1 VSARELRFQRIRRFP
16 LDCGTVLK
24 DVRQAFYLDGELNEE
39 RDNVVVVF
47 HALTGSADGVGD
59 WWSEV
64 VGPGRAIDTDR
75 YAVLAP
81 NLLGSC
87 YGTTGRTVAG
97 RERPAVTTR
106 DQARLVGLLVG
117 ELGARSVALAA
128 GGSLGGMVALEW
140 LAQNRGLARSAA
152 VFAAPAAQTAAA
164 IGWGH
169 VQRRAIELGGDEGL
183 ALARQIAML
192 TYRTGAELEARFGRR
207 QRGDGRFEAQT
218 YLEHHGEKLVRRFD
232 TRSYLTLIG
241 AMDSHDVGRGRGGV
255 SRALHG
261 AAGHLMGVGI
271 PGDLLYPA
279 DDVRRWTAEAG
290 AEYREIHSI
299 CGHDAFLTE
308 PDQVAEILA
317 DALET
322 GRPAAAAHAEVCA

>member
-1 VSARELRFQRIRRFP
+1 VSARELRYHRLRRFP

-24 DVRQAFYLDGELNEE
+24 DVCQAFYLDGELNAE
-39 RDNVVVVF
+39 RDNLVVVF
-47 HALTGSADGVGD
+47 HALTGSADAVGG
-59 WWSEV
+59 WWKEV
-64 VGPGRAIDTDR
+64 AGPGRAIDTDR

-97 RERPAVTTR
+97 RERPAVTPR
-106 DQARLVGLLVG
+106 DQARLVGLLVQ
-117 ELGARSVALAA
+117 ELGARSVALAT
-128 GGSLGGMVALEW
+128 GGSLGGMAALEW

-169 VQRRAIELGGDEGL
+169 VQRTSIELAGDQGL

-207 QRGDGRFEAQT
+207 ARGDGRPEVQT

-232 TRSYLTLIG
+232 TRSYLALIG
-241 AMDSHDVGRGRGGV
+241 AMDAHDVGRGRGGTG
-255 SRALHG
+255 RALRG
-261 AAGHLMGVGI
+261 AAGHLVGVGI

-279 DDVRRWTAEAG
+279 CDVRRWTAEAG
-290 AEYREIHSI
+290 AEYREIHSRY
-299 CGHDAFLTE
+299 GHDAFLLE
-308 PDQVAEILA
+308 HDQVAGIVA
-317 DALET
+317 DALEA
-322 GRPAAAAHAEVCA
+322 GRRAAALPAEVCA